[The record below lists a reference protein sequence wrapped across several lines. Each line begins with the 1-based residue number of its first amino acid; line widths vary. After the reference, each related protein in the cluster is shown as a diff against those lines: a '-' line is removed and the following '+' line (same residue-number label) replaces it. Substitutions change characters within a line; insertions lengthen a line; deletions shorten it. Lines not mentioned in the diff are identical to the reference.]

1 MLTSDDSRTLAQ
13 IALVVLLIIG
23 CIAVLLPFVGAL
35 LFALVV
41 WLCTWEAYRDHILPR
56 LGGKPILGAALMVL
70 ALMLVF
76 LVPTIFLAGA
86 LVRSSDVLVNHVRP
100 LLTQGLPADP
110 PAWFASVP
118 LFGDML
124 DNFWHEIA
132 GSREAFNALLGRG
145 IGPVREFLLRAGG
158 VAANGLLQ
166 LALVFFVAFF
176 LYRDGQIL
184 ANILYQSA
192 RKLGGDLGEHLVNK
206 TRDTVFGVMLGI
218 IGTAMAQAT
227 VAVIGFFIAGAPA
240 PLLLAF
246 ATFFL
251 SMVPVGPPL
260 IWVGAA
266 FWLYSEGQ
274 IGWAIFMALYGLLV
288 ISSIDNL
295 VKPILIA
302 RGAGL
307 SLLVIGLGVFGGVL
321 VFGFIGI
328 FLGPVLLALGQMLL
342 LRWLNKKDVA

>member
-56 LGGKPILGAALMVL
+56 LGGKPILGATLMVL

-158 VAANGLLQ
+158 VAAKGLLQ

-176 LYRDGQIL
+176 LYRDGQML

-260 IWVGAA
+260 IWGGAA

>member
-110 PAWFASVP
+110 PTWFASVP

-158 VAANGLLQ
+158 VAAIGMLQ

-176 LYRDGQIL
+176 LYRDGQML

-260 IWVGAA
+260 IWGGAA

>member
-132 GSREAFNALLGRG
+132 GSRAAQRPARQELARFVNFSCGLAASLPMVCCNWPWCFSSRSSSTVTGRCW
-145 IGPVREFLLRAGG
+145 PTSSTRVRANW
-158 VAANGLLQ
+158 AAT
-166 LALVFFVAFF
+166 
-176 LYRDGQIL
+176 
-184 ANILYQSA
+184 SA
-192 RKLGGDLGEHLVNK
+192 
-206 TRDTVFGVMLGI
+206 
-218 IGTAMAQAT
+218 
-227 VAVIGFFIAGAPA
+227 
-240 PLLLAF
+240 
-246 ATFFL
+246 
-251 SMVPVGPPL
+251 S
-260 IWVGAA
+260 IW
-266 FWLYSEGQ
+266 
-274 IGWAIFMALYGLLV
+274 
-288 ISSIDNL
+288 
-295 VKPILIA
+295 
-302 RGAGL
+302 
-307 SLLVIGLGVFGGVL
+307 
-321 VFGFIGI
+321 
-328 FLGPVLLALGQMLL
+328 
-342 LRWLNKKDVA
+342 

>member
-158 VAANGLLQ
+158 
-166 LALVFFVAFF
+166 
-176 LYRDGQIL
+176 
-184 ANILYQSA
+184 
-192 RKLGGDLGEHLVNK
+192 
-206 TRDTVFGVMLGI
+206 
-218 IGTAMAQAT
+218 
-227 VAVIGFFIAGAPA
+227 
-240 PLLLAF
+240 
-246 ATFFL
+246 
-251 SMVPVGPPL
+251 
-260 IWVGAA
+260 
-266 FWLYSEGQ
+266 
-274 IGWAIFMALYGLLV
+274 
-288 ISSIDNL
+288 
-295 VKPILIA
+295 
-302 RGAGL
+302 RGAGRPRR
-307 SLLVIGLGVFGGVL
+307 GPCRGGA
-321 VFGFIGI
+321 G
-328 FLGPVLLALGQMLL
+328 
-342 LRWLNKKDVA
+342 